1 MKTPNKGN
9 YITLE
14 DVRVAYDR
22 RTKSITITSKDPDL
36 PPGGFNLTL
45 NAGRREEKSLRAM
58 LEAAGKIPEEQE
70 YRLQLPDYLT
80 IHDAMDTKVRRFPLG
95 LEENG
100 YQVDWNID
108 MNSHLMLR
116 GQPGSGKSNI
126 IHGLLQHCMKYE
138 DFWDVRVADTKIDHG
153 DFHGASWLT
162 VAKDAESVSRMISD
176 VYDDIASPGTQ
187 EREVLLIIDELAV
200 LQDTDDEIETLRK
213 LEYILRMGRSK
224 GFHLVISTNVEYYL
238 PQRLSANMFT
248 LVTSFGDQSFK
259 QKILGKHA
267 VLPVNA
273 NAKGRGYA
281 MGLHGLNGW
290 LQFFY
295 NYPEPQ

>member
-1 MKTPNKGN
+1 MKTPEKGS

-14 DVRVAYDR
+14 DVRVSYDK

-45 NAGRREEKSLRAM
+45 NAGRHEEQSLRKM
-58 LEAAGKIPEEQE
+58 LVNAGKMPEEQE
-70 YRLQLPDYLT
+70 HHLRLPDYLT

-95 LEENG
+95 VSENG

-108 MNSHLMLR
+108 VNPHLLLR

-126 IHGLLQHCMKYE
+126 IYGLLQHCMKYE
-138 DFWDVRVADTKIDHG
+138 NHWDVRIADHKIDHG

-162 VAKDAESVSRMISD
+162 VAEDAESVSLMISNA
-176 VYDDIASPGTQ
+176 YDEITSPGVQ

-200 LQDTDDEIETLRK
+200 LQNADDEIETLGK
-213 LEYILRMGRSK
+213 LDHILRMGRSK
-224 GFHLVISTNVEYYL
+224 GVHLVISTNVEHYL
-238 PQRLSANMFT
+238 PHSMSVNMFT
-248 LVTSFGDQSFK
+248 LVTSFKDQNFK
-259 QKILGKHA
+259 QNILGKHA

-273 NAKGRGYA
+273 NTKGRGYA
-281 MGLHGLNGW
+281 LGHGLSEW

-295 NYPEPQ
+295 NYPEFV